1 MINYL
6 IQLSESDKRVLIAI
20 CLIFI
25 ILIILFGYL
34 VKLIKYILNKK
45 ADYVDN
51 SMYDLLDANFI
62 EDKKLFRKISWKKN
76 NLKFYFEARLPL
88 FFILLSL
95 FMIFLYMCIAGFNF
109 DFIIKYNNQ
118 LKFSLDWSNTGDLL
132 LGFIPVWAEWPT
144 INKVPVFYF
153 DQVEAWLTYIFD
165 IGIIYG
171 SLHFFFCS
179 TVLLARNIRTISV
192 SNEYFKKDL
201 KALKEAKIQQKGI
214 HIKEPS
220 EEMKEIIRKES

>member
-95 FMIFLYMCIAGFNF
+95 FMIFLYMFISGFNF

>member
-95 FMIFLYMCIAGFNF
+95 FMIFLYMCISGFNF

>member
-1 MINYL
+1 
-6 IQLSESDKRVLIAI
+6 
-20 CLIFI
+20 
-25 ILIILFGYL
+25 
-34 VKLIKYILNKK
+34 
-45 ADYVDN
+45 
-51 SMYDLLDANFI
+51 
-62 EDKKLFRKISWKKN
+62 
-76 NLKFYFEARLPL
+76 
-88 FFILLSL
+88 
-95 FMIFLYMCIAGFNF
+95 MCISGFNF

>member
-201 KALKEAKIQQKGI
+201 KVLKEAKIQQKGI